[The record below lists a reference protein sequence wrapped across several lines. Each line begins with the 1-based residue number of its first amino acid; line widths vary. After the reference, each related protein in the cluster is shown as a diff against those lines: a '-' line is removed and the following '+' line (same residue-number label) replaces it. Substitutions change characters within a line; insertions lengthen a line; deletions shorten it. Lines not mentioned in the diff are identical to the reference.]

1 MDRKTLI
8 AVAACVLLLLAYP
21 MVVRWAGYGRYLE
34 HQTPN
39 PPPTAVDSTRVAG
52 DSARANP
59 SGVAAT
65 TPSGGATSGAKS
77 GALPGAPPPEAEL
90 RDAPFHGTGAVLERS
105 YEIDTPLYRAEFSS
119 RGARLLS
126 VELKRFAS
134 ARGISS
140 LEHKRLKLKRGDEV
154 PAGDRVSLAGGPL
167 VALDLGSGAALR
179 SLANVGYAVEE
190 STDAAGAVHTLIFTA
205 KDAGLMVRQVWRAR
219 PDDYALDYQ
228 VEISGV
234 PEAWRISDYSI
245 TLRSWPLVTENNL
258 ESDLHSLRV
267 SSMLGSDLHKDHAP
281 NLLKNPKSYD
291 GNVQWA
297 AVQNRYFIAA
307 AAVIDGAPRGVTG
320 RAEKF
325 TLPDDLA
332 RTLPPGAKP
341 EQELAINTVRMALA
355 GQTRHRFVAFFGPVE
370 YFRLSALKVH
380 LERAVDLGWTWV
392 LPFSTALLK
401 LLNWLYALVGNYGVA
416 IILLAT
422 LVRVVLHPLNMAS
435 MKSQLKLQ
443 KLQPEIARL
452 REKYKNDAQS
462 MNTATMA
469 LYKENKVN
477 PAGGCLPMLVQMPLF
492 LALYQVLFNAIELR
506 QAPFMAWMTDLSA
519 PDLLTTVAGFPIRLL
534 PVVMGATG
542 FLSQMLT
549 PMDPSQKPTMYLMN
563 AFMLVFFY
571 NLPSGLVLYWTVMNV
586 LTAIQQWLV
595 LRGHPAEA
603 AQAVEVVVPATG
615 KRRSRAR

>member
-21 MVVRWAGYGRYLE
+21 MVVRWAGYGRYLD
-34 HQTPN
+34 HQAPN
-39 PPPTAVDSTRVAG
+39 APPTAVDSSRISG
-52 DSARANP
+52 DSAHASP

-65 TPSGGATSGAKS
+65 IPSGGANSGAKS
-77 GALPGAPPPEAEL
+77 GATPGATAPEL
-90 RDAPFHGTGAVLERS
+90 RDAPFRGTGAVLERS

-154 PAGDRVSLAGGPL
+154 PAGDRVALAGGPL

-190 STDAAGAVHTLIFTA
+190 STDAAGAIRTLIFTA
-205 KDAGLMVRQVWRAR
+205 KDEAGLMVRQVWRAH

-228 VEISGV
+228 VEITGV

-258 ESDLHSLRV
+258 DSDLHSLRV

-307 AAVIDGAPRGVTG
+307 AAVVDGAPRGVTG
-320 RAEKF
+320 RAEKI

-332 RTLPPGAKP
+332 RSLPTGAKV
-341 EQELAINTVRMALA
+341 EQEVAINTVRMALA
-355 GQTRHRFVAFFGPVE
+355 GQTRHRFVTFFGPVE
-370 YFRLSALKVH
+370 YFRLSALRVH

-401 LLNWLYALVGNYGVA
+401 LLNWLYGLAGNYGVA

-452 REKYKNDAQS
+452 REKHKNDATA
-462 MNTATMA
+462 MNTATMG

-506 QAPFMAWMTDLSA
+506 QAPFVAWMTDLSA
-519 PDLLTTVAGFPIRLL
+519 PDLLFTVAGFPIRLL

-595 LRGHPAEA
+595 LRGDPAKA
-603 AQAVEVVVPATG
+603 AEAVEVVVPATG

>member
-21 MVVRWAGYGRYLE
+21 MVVRWAGYGRYLDRQPANAPSSVVDTSRAPADTA
-34 HQTPN
+34 HAA
-39 PPPTAVDSTRVAG
+39 PTDLGAVV
-52 DSARANP
+52 P
-59 SGVAAT
+59 
-65 TPSGGATSGAKS
+65 GGKAPG
-77 GALPGAPPPEAEL
+77 GAPPAATAPGGEL
-90 RDAPFHGTGAVLERS
+90 RDAPFRASGAVLERS
-105 YEIDTPLYRAEFSS
+105 YSIETPLYHAEFSS

-126 VELKRFAS
+126 IELKRFAS
-134 ARGISS
+134 ASGVSS

-154 PAGDRVSLAGGPL
+154 GPGDRVVLAGGPL

-190 STDAAGAVHTLIFTA
+190 STDAAGETRTLIFTA
-205 KDAGLMVRQVWRAR
+205 KDDAGLMVRQVWRAR
-219 PDDYALDYQ
+219 PDDYVLDYQ
-228 VEISGV
+228 VEITGV
-234 PEAWRISDYSI
+234 PESWKISDYSI
-245 TLRSWPLVTENNL
+245 TLRSWPLVTEGNL
-258 ESDLHSLRV
+258 QSDERSLRV
-267 SSMLGSDLHKDHAP
+267 SSMLGSDVHKDHAP
-281 NLLKNPKSYD
+281 GLLKSPKSYD
-291 GNVQWA
+291 GNAQWA

-307 AAVIDGAPRGVTG
+307 AAVLDGAPRGATG
-320 RAEKF
+320 RAEHR
-325 TLPDDLA
+325 TLPEELA
-332 RTLPPGAKP
+332 RSLPPGAKP
-341 EQELAINTVRMALA
+341 EQEVAINTLRMALS
-355 GQTRHRFVAFFGPVE
+355 GQTRNHFVTFFGPVE
-370 YFRLSALKVH
+370 YFRLASLKVH

-401 LLNWLYALVGNYGVA
+401 LLNWMYALAGNYGVA

-443 KLQPEIARL
+443 KLQPEITRL
-452 REKYKNDAQS
+452 REKYKNDATA

-506 QAPFMAWMTDLSA
+506 QAPFVAWMTDLSA

-542 FLSQMLT
+542 FLSQTLT

-603 AQAVEVVVPATG
+603 EPAVEVVVPTG

>member
-21 MVVRWAGYGRYLE
+21 MVVRWAGYGRYLD

-39 PPPTAVDSTRVAG
+39 APPTAVDTTRVGG
-52 DSARANP
+52 DSAKANP

-65 TPSGGATSGAKS
+65 VPGAGATSGAKS
-77 GALPGAPPPEAEL
+77 VTTPVATAPEL
-90 RDAPFHGTGAVLERS
+90 RDAPFAGTGASIVRS

-119 RGARLLS
+119 RGARLLA

-134 ARGISS
+134 ARGLSS

-154 PAGDRVSLAGGPL
+154 PPGDRVVLAGGPL

-190 STDAAGAVHTLIFTA
+190 STDAAGAVRTLIFTA
-205 KDAGLMVRQVWRAR
+205 KDAAGLMVRQVWRAH

-228 VEISGV
+228 VEITGV

-258 ESDLHSLRV
+258 ESDLHSLRA
-267 SSMLGSDLHKDHAP
+267 SNMLGSSPHKESAS

-307 AAVIDGAPRGVTG
+307 AAVIEGAPRGVTA

-325 TLPDDLA
+325 TLPADLA
-332 RTLPPGAKP
+332 RSLPPGAKA
-341 EQELAINTVRMALA
+341 EQELAINTLRMALT
-355 GQTRHRFVAFFGPVE
+355 GETRQRFVTFFGPVE
-370 YFRLSALKVH
+370 YFRLSALKVN
-380 LERAVDLGWTWV
+380 LERAVDLGWNWV

-401 LLNWLYALVGNYGVA
+401 LLNWLYGLAGNYGVA

-452 REKYKNDAQS
+452 REKYKNDAQA

-506 QAPFMAWMTDLSA
+506 QAPFVAWMTDLSA
-519 PDLLTTVAGFPIRLL
+519 PDLLFTVGGFPIRLL

-571 NLPSGLVLYWTVMNV
+571 NLPSGLVLYWTIMNV
-586 LTAIQQWLV
+586 LTAIQQWMV
-595 LRGHPAEA
+595 LRGHPAKA
-603 AQAVEVVVPATG
+603 AEAVEVVIPATG